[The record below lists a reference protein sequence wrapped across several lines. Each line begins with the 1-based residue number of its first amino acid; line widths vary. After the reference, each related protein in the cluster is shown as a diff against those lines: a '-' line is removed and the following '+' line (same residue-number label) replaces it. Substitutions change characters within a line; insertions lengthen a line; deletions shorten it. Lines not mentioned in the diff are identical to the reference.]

1 MIDNW
6 TIGILMTILKYSTI
20 SLFELE
26 VETKLD
32 RESIQNNIN
41 LINKVLDKKDLNC
54 IVEDSDQYSVPNIL
68 RENKDEVLDLFRSH
82 QIILS
87 QEERLILVYLF
98 IFCRQEFISN
108 HHLQDFLNV
117 SKNTTLNDIKKLRM
131 ECLDNKVKFEYTRS
145 KGYHLVGDEINKYR
159 LAQKFISKMQS
170 QSNGEWSTTYLFN
183 QWEHKNESDALQ
195 QLILKFVKNHNLIIL
210 DDRLNECVILILM
223 LSIRFKYHSI
233 PVLNLE
239 TYNSDMMDNLVEN
252 ICIFLSG
259 KFGLENIAATSIGIY
274 FQNILMGCFEGN
286 ILDTRN
292 EFFQQLTIDIVQRM
306 EKLSLVEFNN
316 RERLIEGLFQHLVP
330 AYYRLKNKMFTV
342 NTYTSVV
349 KDEYQSL
356 FDIVKAA
363 LKPLQR
369 LIDYPIPDSEICYF
383 VIHFGGFIK
392 DIQKQETKIKAL
404 LICPNGVSSSLV
416 VQDELKKLFP
426 NIIFLDIHR
435 HEDINSM
442 GFLEYDLVF
451 STVKVR
457 TSKPT
462 YTVPVLMNE
471 HEKNEL
477 FYMVKKEFPRADR
490 YSRDVEELMII
501 IEKHADINNE
511 KDLKFLISQYLNTE
525 KNYKKVVSPL
535 LKELITKETYQVTD
549 QNLNWKEAIALAAKP
564 LQEKSIIDDNY
575 IPAMVNKV
583 EEFGPFIDLGK
594 GVAIPHARPEDGV
607 NEIGM
612 SMLVLKEPVYL
623 ANDKDHPIEVMICIA
638 AVDNKSHLK
647 ALSHLTRILRDN
659 EMVEQIKQ
667 SNKFVDIEDILN
679 EEE

>member
-1 MIDNW
+1 MDTW
-6 TIGILMTILKYSTI
+6 TG
-20 SLFELE
+20 
-26 VETKLD
+26 
-32 RESIQNNIN
+32 
-41 LINKVLDKKDLNC
+41 
-54 IVEDSDQYSVPNIL
+54 
-68 RENKDEVLDLFRSH
+68 
-82 QIILS
+82 
-87 QEERLILVYLF
+87 
-98 IFCRQEFISN
+98 
-108 HHLQDFLNV
+108 
-117 SKNTTLNDIKKLRM
+117 
-131 ECLDNKVKFEYTRS
+131 
-145 KGYHLVGDEINKYR
+145 
-159 LAQKFISKMQS
+159 
-170 QSNGEWSTTYLFN
+170 
-183 QWEHKNESDALQ
+183 
-195 QLILKFVKNHNLIIL
+195 
-210 DDRLNECVILILM
+210 
-223 LSIRFKYHSI
+223 
-233 PVLNLE
+233 
-239 TYNSDMMDNLVEN
+239 
-252 ICIFLSG
+252 
-259 KFGLENIAATSIGIY
+259 
-274 FQNILMGCFEGN
+274 
-286 ILDTRN
+286 
-292 EFFQQLTIDIVQRM
+292 
-306 EKLSLVEFNN
+306 
-316 RERLIEGLFQHLVP
+316 
-330 AYYRLKNKMFTV
+330 
-342 NTYTSVV
+342 
-349 KDEYQSL
+349 
-356 FDIVKAA
+356 
-363 LKPLQR
+363 
-369 LIDYPIPDSEICYF
+369 EICYF

-612 SMLVLKEPVYL
+612 AMLVLKEPVYL

-667 SNKFVDIEDILN
+667 SNKFVDIENILN